1 MLIAGGIFL
10 LTAAFAAETLPQI
23 RKTDRSGLEA
33 GGYSDGIR
41 QSPQSFRRAVHNTR
55 ANAL

>member
-23 RKTDRSGLEA
+23 RKTVQIP